1 MTSGSVAG
9 RILPRPGELRAMLRL
24 AVPVVL
30 VQVGMMLMGVV
41 DTVMVGHLAAGD
53 SSIGLAAVA
62 LGHLYFFG
70 IGVFGMGTL
79 MVLDPVVAQAVGAG
93 DDTAV
98 ARGIQRGV
106 LLAIVLAVPSV
117 AILLIAGPV
126 LGLAHQPA
134 EVVPLAAAYTV
145 RLAPGVLPFFLFI
158 VFRQSLQA
166 LRRTSAIL
174 VSILVANLVNAGL
187 NWLLIYGSGPV
198 PALGVLGS
206 AWATTVSRWLLA
218 GVLIALAWSDLRPHL
233 RRRLPE
239 VWDPAPLGRML
250 RLGLPIGFQ
259 YVLEFGAFALV
270 ALMMGWLG
278 TRQMAGHQVAIN
290 LASLTFMV
298 PLGVGDAASVL
309 VGHAVGR
316 ADPAGARGMARAA
329 LICGVAFMSCTA
341 LLFLTVPHFLAGLYT
356 ADASVIAVSA
366 ALIPLAGVFQVFDGL
381 QVVAGGILRGLGE
394 TRVAM
399 LVNIFGYW
407 LLGLPVSYV
416 LGFRAGMGPV
426 GLWWGLVVGLGVV
439 ATVLLVRVRIAL
451 SRQQRR
457 VVIDA
462 ATGSVP
468 DAWSPIPSSG
478 TPD

>member
-1 MTSGSVAG
+1 MTLASQAG
-9 RILPRPGELRAMLRL
+9 RFLPRRGELRAMLRL
-24 AVPVVL
+24 AVPVVV

-41 DTVMVGHLAAGD
+41 DTVMVGHLQG
-53 SSIGLAAVA
+53 SSSSLAAVA

-79 MVLDPVVAQAVGAG
+79 MVLDPVVAQAVGAR
-93 DDTAV
+93 DEDAV

-106 LLAIVLAVPSV
+106 LLAVILALPSIGVLLV
-117 AILLIAGPV
+117 AEPALE
-126 LGLAHQPA
+126 LARQPA
-134 EVVPLAAAYTV
+134 AVVPLAAAYIL

-158 VFRQSLQA
+158 VFRQSLQS
-166 LRRTSAIL
+166 LRRTAPI
-174 VSILVANLVNAGL
+174 VISIVVANLVNGGL
-187 NWLLIYGSGPV
+187 NWLLIFGHGPLQ
-198 PALGVLGS
+198 PMGVLGS
-206 AWATTVSRWLLA
+206 AWATTVSRWVLA
-218 GVLIALAWSDLRPHL
+218 GLLVALAWRDLRPRL
-233 RRRLPE
+233 RRRLAE
-239 VWDPAPLGRML
+239 VWDMEPLGRML

-316 ADPAGARGMARAA
+316 ADPIGARSSARAA
-329 LICGVAFMSCTA
+329 LICGAGFMSCTA
-341 LLFLTVPHFLAGLYT
+341 LVFLSLPHALARLYT
-356 ADASVIAVSA
+356 LDPGVVAVAA

-399 LVNIFGYW
+399 MVNVLGYW
-407 LLGLPVSYV
+407 LLGLPVSYL
-416 LGFRAGMGPV
+416 LGFRAGWGPV

-439 ATVLLVRVRIAL
+439 ATALLTRVRIAL
-451 SRQQRR
+451 RR
-457 VVIDA
+457 EQGRVLIDESGPA
-462 ATGSVP
+462 GPNV
-468 DAWSPIPSSG
+468 WSPISPSAAR
-478 TPD
+478 D

>member
-1 MTSGSVAG
+1 
-9 RILPRPGELRAMLRL
+9 MLRL

-41 DTVMVGHLAAGD
+41 DTVMVGHLAPGD
-53 SSIGLAAVA
+53 SSLGLAAVA

-79 MVLDPVVAQAVGAG
+79 MVLDPVVAQAVGAQ
-93 DDTAV
+93 DNAAV

-106 LLAIVLAVPSV
+106 LLALILAVPSIAV
-117 AILLIAGPV
+117 LLAAGPV
-126 LGLAHQPA
+126 LGQAHQPA

-145 RLAPGVLPFFLFI
+145 RLAPGVLPFFVFI

-166 LRRTSAIL
+166 LRRTGAIL
-174 VSILVANLVNAGL
+174 ISILVANLVNAGL
-187 NWLLIYGSGPV
+187 NWVLIYGHGPL
-198 PALGVLGS
+198 PAMGLLGS

-218 GVLIALAWSDLRPHL
+218 GVLVGLAWRDLRPHL

-239 VWDPAPLGRML
+239 VWDPGPLGRML
-250 RLGLPIGFQ
+250 RLGLPIGCQ

-329 LICGVAFMSCTA
+329 LVCGATFMSGTA
-341 LLFLTVPHFLAGLYT
+341 LLFLTMSRFLAGLYT

-399 LVNIFGYW
+399 LVNVLGYW
-407 LLGLPVSYV
+407 LLGLPVSYL

-426 GLWWGLVVGLGVV
+426 GLWWGLVVGLAVV

-451 SRQQRR
+451 NRQQRR
-457 VVIDA
+457 VVIDRA
-462 ATGSVP
+462 GDPAP
-468 DAWSPIPSSG
+468 HDWSPIPSPG
-478 TPD
+478 ARD